1 LAAARENLAAKREK
15 YSTRNGN
22 LDWKKRRRYSPAHSR
37 NSIKEDGMRFCFFVA
52 LALFTLGCSDQGA
65 AQDAN
70 APVKILT
77 SQMYVTIRNDSGAPL
92 SDVTVSIVPIGRQ
105 TIYNKYVGRLESSE
119 SHNVMLGE
127 FLGRDGTPFSLRVV
141 KPRSVEIKGK
151 DVKGKDYTAEVA
163 WR

>member
-1 LAAARENLAAKREK
+1 
-15 YSTRNGN
+15 
-22 LDWKKRRRYSPAHSR
+22 
-37 NSIKEDGMRFCFFVA
+37 MRFCLFVA
-52 LALFTLGCSDQGA
+52 LALLTGGCSQQGA

-92 SDVTVSIVPIGRQ
+92 NEVNVAIVPVGRQ
-105 TIYNKYVGRLESSE
+105 TIYNKFIGRLESSE
-119 SHNVMLGE
+119 SRNVMLGD

-151 DVKGKDYTAEVA
+151 DVMGKDYSAEVT